1 MNLAHWRILFPAAI
15 LLGGMAAPALAQR
28 PLSPAERVLFLEQ
41 QLAASQAAAIRLE
54 QRLGAIER
62 QLQQLVNNSEVG
74 SHRVTVLE
82 GEIGKLRSDIESRI
96 SAIER
101 RAAASQPVEQEGAD
115 AAPAR
120 REAADAAPAGPKP
133 KPQTA
138 SASTSATPSLPTA
151 PDGAPSD
158 PGEDAYSIGFR
169 LWRDGKYDQAITALR
184 AFTSAFPKHRRV
196 SFANNLIGRALL
208 DDGKPRPAAEALLAN
223 YRADPKGERAPDSLY
238 YLGQALM
245 RLDQPSQACK
255 AFAELESVYGSSIR
269 NDLKSQLDSAK
280 AEARCS

>member
-1 MNLAHWRILFPAAI
+1 MIFAHWRILFPAAI
-15 LLGGMAAPALAQR
+15 LLGAAAAPALAQR
-28 PLSPAERVLFLEQ
+28 PLRPEERVLFLEQ

-62 QLQQLVNNSEVG
+62 QLQQLINQSEISG
-74 SHRVTVLE
+74 HRVGVLE
-82 GEIGKLRSDIESRI
+82 AEIGKLRSDVESRI
-96 SAIER
+96 SAVEQ
-101 RAAASQPVEQEGAD
+101 RAVASQPVEQETAEAEPPGA
-115 AAPAR
+115 R
-120 REAADAAPAGPKP
+120 P

-138 SASTSATPSLPTA
+138 ALEAAATPSLPSSD
-151 PDGAPSD
+151 DGAGSD
-158 PGEDAYSIGFR
+158 PGEDAYSVGFR
-169 LWRDGKYDQAITALR
+169 LWRDGKYDEAITALR
-184 AFTSAFPKHRRV
+184 AFTSAFPNHRRV

-223 YRADPKGERAPDSLY
+223 YRSHPKGERAPDSLY

-269 NDLKSQLDSAK
+269 DDLKSQVATAK
-280 AEARCS
+280 ADARCS

>member
-1 MNLAHWRILFPAAI
+1 MNSAHWRIFFPAAI
-15 LLGGMAAPALAQR
+15 LIGMAAAPAHAQR
-28 PLSPAERVLFLEQ
+28 PLSPEERVLFLEQ

-62 QLQQLVNNSEVG
+62 QLQQLINHSEVG
-74 SHRVTVLE
+74 GHRVSVLE
-82 GEIGKLRSDIESRI
+82 GEIGKLRSEVDSRV

-101 RAAASQPVEQEGAD
+101 RAATSQPVEQKVAESAPVEQQVAG
-115 AAPAR
+115 AAPG
-120 REAADAAPAGPKP
+120 GPRA
-133 KPQTA
+133 KPQAA
-138 SASTSATPSLPTA
+138 SASTSATPSPPPST
-151 PDGAPSD
+151 DGVPSD

-169 LWRDGKYDQAITALR
+169 LWRDGKYDEAISALR
-184 AFTSAFPKHRRV
+184 AFTSAFPNHRRV

-223 YRADPKGERAPDSLY
+223 YRADPKGDRAPDSLY
-238 YLGQALM
+238 YLGQALL

-269 NDLKSQLDSAK
+269 SDLKSQLDSAK